1 MRRTFAKIFR
11 RLMTSV
17 QPSSAAE
24 AASEPTAAEV
34 VRRASAMIPT
44 LRERAPR
51 CEELRRL
58 PPETVEEFVA
68 AGFHLVTKPKRLGG
82 MGLGPDTVSE
92 VAMEIGRGCGSSGW
106 MSSFWGGHSFEV
118 GWFSE
123 QAQEEYWENPDAL
136 SSTASAIVTLDREPT
151 RGGVRLST
159 RMKFS
164 SGIDYADWVLLQTP
178 QELCLVPK
186 SDFSIDDDWYV
197 SGLRGTGSK
206 TVVLEDVFIPEHRIV
221 ANEDVW
227 TGRTTGARLNDG
239 PFYKLPRLQVQTWGI
254 VAPVVGMAQGVVDV
268 FDERVRTRRDPATQ
282 QPAFERPGNQLRFAE
297 SSAEVDL
304 AREILRRNQRE
315 LAAIGGAGDELS
327 LEHRARVRR
336 DQAYVTRLCIT
347 AVDRLVSAGDSSALY
362 EVNQLHRLARDT
374 RAGALQFA
382 LGWDENSI
390 QYARV
395 RWGLE
400 PQTMLI

>member
-1 MRRTFAKIFR
+1 MTVSSSRREE
-11 RLMTSV
+11 SV
-17 QPSSAAE
+17 PQPSALDVIS
-24 AASEPTAAEV
+24 
-34 VRRASAMIPT
+34 RAKAMVPT
-44 LRERAPR
+44 LRARGAR
-51 CEELRRL
+51 CEELRRV
-58 PPETVEEFVA
+58 PPETVDEFVA
-68 AGFHLVTKPKRLGG
+68 AGFHLITKPKRFGG
-82 MGLGPDTVSE
+82 MGLDIDTVSE

-106 MSSFWGGHSFEV
+106 MASFWGGHSFEI

-136 SSTASAIVTLDREPT
+136 SSTVSAIVTLDRQPASN
-151 RGGVRLST
+151 GVRLT
-159 RMKFS
+159 ARMKFS
-164 SGIDYADWVLLQTP
+164 SGIDYADWILLQTP
-178 QELCLVPK
+178 QEICLVPK
-186 SDFSIDDDWYV
+186 SDYSIEDDWFV

-206 TVVLEDVFIPEHRIV
+206 SIALEDVFVPEHRVV

-227 TGRTTGARLNDG
+227 VGRTTGARIYTS
-239 PFYKLPRLQVQTWGI
+239 PFYRLPRLQVQTWGI

-315 LAAIGGAGDELS
+315 LAEVGRAGDELS
-327 LEHRARVRR
+327 LEERARVRR
-336 DQAYVTRLCIT
+336 DQAYVARLCTT

-382 LGWDENSI
+382 LAWDENSM
-390 QYARV
+390 QYSRV

-400 PQTMLI
+400 PQTPLI